1 MATVSG
7 QAGEDVTGGGVTS
20 GSSSSGTGSSGSS
33 SSGSGSGSGSTA
45 LVTLVD
51 LGRLEVTAGFSE
63 SDAAK
68 VHVGQ
73 PATVSLDALPDAR
86 LAAHVV
92 GIDTLS
98 TVVSNVVTY
107 NVTFA
112 LDRSTAGVK
121 PGMSASVDVVTAE
134 RDNAVNLPSSA
145 VSGTGGA
152 ASVTV
157 LRNGQQTRVSVVAGL
172 QGDSTTE
179 ILSGLTAGTV
189 VVLPTATFARGS
201 TTGTGTGTGFGGG
214 RGGGVFGGGFAVPGG

>member
-1 MATVSG
+1 MAAVSG
-7 QAGEDVTGGGVTS
+7 QAGEDVAGGGVTS
-20 GSSSSGTGSSGSS
+20 GSSSSGTGTSGSS
-33 SSGSGSGSGSTA
+33 SVGSGSGSSA

-63 SDAAK
+63 TDAAK

-73 PATVSLDALPDAR
+73 PATVCLDALPAAR
-86 LAAHVV
+86 LAAHVI

-145 VSGTGGA
+145 VTGSGGA
-152 ASVTV
+152 T
-157 LRNGQQTRVSVVAGL
+157 
-172 QGDSTTE
+172 
-179 ILSGLTAGTV
+179 
-189 VVLPTATFARGS
+189 P
-201 TTGTGTGTGFGGG
+201 
-214 RGGGVFGGGFAVPGG
+214 P